1 MFKKRSKKKSKKK
14 LLYIF
19 FLLGIFLS
27 FKLLNKS
34 KIEISNK
41 EFSKMIISNTFI
53 EKENILEKVV
63 KKTKEVANPVKVLQ
77 NNYQTFLEVPE
88 ESKDEKKETE
98 PIVYL
103 YNSHPTEEYLAST
116 YAEFSVNPTVIINNY
131 ILEDILDKNN
141 IETIVE
147 EQSVTDILKNNN
159 WKYYESYRAS
169 RILLE
174 ESIVKYPTLKYFIDI
189 HRDSLEREKTTYQL
203 NDKDYAKIIFIVGLE
218 NKNYQNNLE
227 LTERIN
233 QKLNEKY
240 PGLSK
245 GILQKKGAGVNGVYN
260 QDFSPNTILVEIGG
274 YQNNTTEVLNTTL
287 AFADCFMEVIN
298 EESV

>member
-1 MFKKRSKKKSKKK
+1 MFKKRSKKKNKKK

-88 ESKDEKKETE
+88 ESKDEKEETE

-169 RILLE
+169 RVLLE

>member
-1 MFKKRSKKKSKKK
+1 MFKKKSKKKSKKK

-174 ESIVKYPTLKYFIDI
+174 QSIVKYPTLKYFIDI

-203 NDKDYAKIIFIVGLE
+203 NEKDYAKIIFIVGLE

>member
-1 MFKKRSKKKSKKK
+1 MFKKKSKKKSKKK

-174 ESIVKYPTLKYFIDI
+174 QSIVKYPTLKYFIDI

-203 NDKDYAKIIFIVGLE
+203 NEKDYAKIIFIVGLE

-233 QKLNEKY
+233 QKINEKY

>member
-1 MFKKRSKKKSKKK
+1 MFKKRSKKKNKKK

-169 RILLE
+169 RVLLE
-174 ESIVKYPTLKYFIDI
+174 QSIVKYPTLKYFIDI

-203 NDKDYAKIIFIVGLE
+203 NEKEYAKIIFIVGLE

>member
-1 MFKKRSKKKSKKK
+1 MFKKRSKKKNKKK

-174 ESIVKYPTLKYFIDI
+174 QSIVKYPTLKYFIDI

-203 NDKDYAKIIFIVGLE
+203 NEKDYAKIIFIVGLE